1 MIRVAIKHYLP
12 LSLLALMLTLIVP
25 GQAAAK
31 TTGADIYKEVLQGTS
46 VYDDPILDSYVRKLG
61 EEVVAQSEMAG
72 EKFTFTLLDSPDLN
86 AFATRDNYIYVNRGL
101 LNYVSN
107 EAQLVSVLAHEV
119 GHITRKHVTGQEG
132 KATGAQIL
140 STIAAV
146 LSGSGEVY
154 EAGMAYAN
162 SLIRGYGR
170 RNELEAD
177 EAGAEYMAKLG
188 YAPSEMISMLSI
200 MKDYEML
207 QKDRAKAKG
216 ASKQTYHGIF
226 SSHPRNDSRLRT
238 VVSKAQTFQAK
249 QSRGDG
255 AAIYR
260 QLTEGL
266 IWGENFLAK
275 ESKPERY
282 SDMTLRVRFDYP
294 KGWKQTN
301 NSSTRSSLGTSVS
314 TPVTAPDATQD
325 ATQDN
330 SSTEAS
336 ADTSVENPASAPVT
350 APVDTPASKFKTGE
364 ARLAMTP
371 IARTSQTP
379 EEYLYNYLKVAKLDQ
394 GGAIAPAGL
403 KGFSGILPG
412 GGDQPDSRIAV
423 IYYKRN
429 AFVFTGEVT
438 NAEQFAEADKLFTQS
453 IATFRPISRRE
464 IDGQK
469 PKTIHYVKATN
480 ATTFEKLGKALKLS
494 TSEVDDLRIIN
505 GHYPSGEPSAGDWI
519 KIFKQ

>member
-1 MIRVAIKHYLP
+1 MPVQL
-12 LSLLALMLTLIVP
+12 
-25 GQAAAK
+25 AAK
-31 TTGADIYKEVLQGTS
+31 TTGEDFYKEVLQATPI
-46 VYDDPILDSYVRKLG
+46 YDDPELDTYIKKLG
-61 EEVVAQSEMAG
+61 NEIVAQSEMAG

-86 AFATRDNYIYVNRGL
+86 AFATRDNYVYVNRGL

-119 GHITRKHVTGQEG
+119 AHITKNHVTGQEG

-162 SLIRGYGR
+162 SIIRGHGR

-188 YAPSEMISMLSI
+188 YKPSEMISMLSI

-226 SSHPRNDSRLRT
+226 ASHPRNDSRLRT
-238 VVSKAQTFQAK
+238 VVSKAQRL
-249 QSRGDG
+249 QSTKTRGDG
-255 AAIYR
+255 AARYR
-260 QLTEGL
+260 ELTEGL

-275 ESKPERY
+275 EKKSERY

-294 KGWKQTN
+294 KGWTQTN
-301 NSSTRSSLGTSVS
+301 DASKRSSVGTSES
-314 TPVTAPDATQD
+314 K
-325 ATQDN
+325 
-330 SSTEAS
+330 EAKLS
-336 ADTSVENPASAPVT
+336 
-350 APVDTPASKFKTGE
+350 
-364 ARLAMTP
+364 LTP
-371 IARTSQTP
+371 IARTAQSP
-379 EEYLYNYLKVAKLDQ
+379 EEYLYNFLRVAKLEQ
-394 GGAIAPAGL
+394 GNAISPAGL

-412 GGDQPDSRIAV
+412 DDNQPDQRIAV
-423 IYYKRN
+423 IYYKLN
-429 AFVFTGEVT
+429 AFVFKGEVDKP
-438 NAEQFAEADKLFTQS
+438 AQFADADKLFVES
-453 IATFRPISRRE
+453 IKTFRPISRRE
-464 IDGQK
+464 IAGQK
-469 PKTIHYVKATN
+469 PKTIHYVRATN
-480 ATTFEKLGKALKLS
+480 ATNFDALGKALNLNA
-494 TSEVDDLRIIN
+494 TELDDLRIIN
-505 GHYPSGEPSAGDWI
+505 GHYPSGEPVAGDWI

>member
-1 MIRVAIKHYLP
+1 MPVQ
-12 LSLLALMLTLIVP
+12 LS
-25 GQAAAK
+25 AK
-31 TTGADIYKEVLQGTS
+31 TTGEDFYKEVLQATPI
-46 VYDDPILDSYVRKLG
+46 YDDPELDAYIKKLG
-61 EEVVAQSEMAG
+61 NEIVAQSEMAG

-86 AFATRDNYIYVNRGL
+86 AFATRDNYVYVNRGL

-119 GHITRKHVTGQEG
+119 GHITKKHVTGQEG

-162 SLIRGYGR
+162 SIIRGHGR

-188 YAPSEMISMLSI
+188 YKPSEMISMLSI

-226 SSHPRNDSRLRT
+226 ASHPRNDSRLRT
-238 VVSKAQTFQAK
+238 VVSKAQRL
-249 QSRGDG
+249 QSTETRGDG
-255 AAIYR
+255 AARYR
-260 QLTEGL
+260 ELTEGL

-275 ESKPERY
+275 EEKPERY

-294 KGWKQTN
+294 KGWTQTN
-301 NSSTRSSLGTSVS
+301 DTNKRSSVGSPES
-314 TPVTAPDATQD
+314 K
-325 ATQDN
+325 
-330 SSTEAS
+330 EAKLS
-336 ADTSVENPASAPVT
+336 
-350 APVDTPASKFKTGE
+350 
-364 ARLAMTP
+364 LTP
-371 IARTSQTP
+371 IARTAQSP
-379 EEYLYNYLKVAKLDQ
+379 EEYLYNFLKVAKLEQ
-394 GGAIAPAGL
+394 GSAIAPAGL

-412 GGDQPDSRIAV
+412 DENQPNQRIAV
-423 IYYKRN
+423 IYYKLN
-429 AFVFTGEVT
+429 AFVFKGEVDKP
-438 NAEQFAEADKLFTQS
+438 AQFADADKLFVES
-453 IATFRPISRRE
+453 IKTFRPISRRE
-464 IDGQK
+464 IAGQK
-469 PKTIHYVKATN
+469 PKTIHYVRATN
-480 ATTFEKLGKALKLS
+480 ATNFDALGKALNLNA
-494 TSEVDDLRIIN
+494 TELDDLRIIN
-505 GHYPSGEPSAGDWI
+505 GHYPSGEPVAGDWI